1 VITLS
6 GFHCIKFCFAF
17 YPEVHLVLGMHDRQ
31 PPEDEAV
38 RGHCVEHP
46 GQWEHRTQETG
57 GEAEQGSDGH
67 NPANKRPSNL
77 KNKTLL
83 LSCSKVFH
91 FNFF

>member
-1 VITLS
+1 
-6 GFHCIKFCFAF
+6 
-17 YPEVHLVLGMHDRQ
+17 MHDRQ

-77 KNKTLL
+77 QNNSSL
-83 LSCSKVFH
+83 LSCTVETYFILTFLNPFSLKDIVRSKKVAAEQK
-91 FNFF
+91 